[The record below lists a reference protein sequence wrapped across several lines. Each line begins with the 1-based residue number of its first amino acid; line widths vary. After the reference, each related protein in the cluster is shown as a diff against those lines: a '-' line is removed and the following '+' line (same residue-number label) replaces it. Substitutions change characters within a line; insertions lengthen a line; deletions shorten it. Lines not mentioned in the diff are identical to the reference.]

1 MVHDAE
7 RRREDEVAELAR
19 RQQVVHPRFN
29 ILERHVEARRDDA
42 ALVDAARQLDHNF
55 PGPVVVDDLE
65 LADVPVLLHRP
76 GLQL

>member
-1 MVHDAE
+1 MLSIEMEKV
-7 RRREDEVAELAR
+7 RI

-29 ILERHVEARRDDA
+29 VLQRHVEARRDDA
-42 ALVDAARQLDHNF
+42 ALVDAARQLDHDL
-55 PGPVVVDDLE
+55 PASVVVDDLE